1 MKDRDESMGYPSL
14 LFTGNASGR
23 QVATSV
29 FEDVK
34 LTLFFSKEAIDAM
47 RVLCPAGDI
56 PVRQALVKLL
66 LENGECRERFSRLA
80 EITAHIHH
88 LREALADVKCENERH
103 YIFVC
108 LMAAVADF
116 YQEAASGQDT
126 GGLLLQRFTE
136 WFRSASGEKEWS
148 ELSREALELREKAVN
163 AQKMS
168 FRTAGEN
175 LWLRLEFEESYVE
188 RLQRCAEDLGL
199 PPTRIQRD
207 TMIRL
212 DARMVNALARLHPE
226 DFLAFKAFYARYG
239 QSFDESILSYRYE
252 LNFYLEAAKL
262 LDRVRNAGLPLCWP
276 TISQEKQF
284 RIQGL
289 RDISLLHKETD
300 IIPNDAEFTRE
311 EPFFFLTGANGGG
324 KTTFLRSLGIA
335 VLLFLS
341 GCPICADTAIL
352 WPPENVFTHFPQDER
367 FEADGRFADEQRR
380 VKAILE
386 QHNGN
391 SLILLNETYSTT
403 NEELAVACTLEL
415 AEKLKNSGSFVLYIT
430 HQHGLEAAEVPFL
443 SVIVDE
449 GDDNRRTYRIARR
462 KEAAGSYAADILRRY
477 SLDRE
482 GLSRRFAG
490 KGGEA
495 V

>member
-1 MKDRDESMGYPSL
+1 MAYPSL
-14 LFTGNASGR
+14 LFSGSASG
-23 QVATSV
+23 QTVAKSV

-34 LTLFFSKEAIDAM
+34 LTLFFSQEAIDAM

-56 PVRQALVKLL
+56 PVRQALVRYL
-66 LENGECRERFSRLA
+66 LEAPDCREHFARLA
-80 EITAHIHH
+80 EITAHIHR

-108 LMAAVADF
+108 LIAAVTDF
-116 YQEAASGQDT
+116 YQQAAAGPQE
-126 GGLLLQRFTE
+126 GGLLLKRFTD
-136 WFRSASGEKEWS
+136 WFRSAAEEPERKAMAA
-148 ELSREALELREKAVN
+148 RALELRRQAEE
-163 AQKMS
+163 AQRMS
-168 FRTAGEN
+168 FRTSGDN
-175 LWLRLEFEESYVE
+175 LWLRLEYGESYVE
-188 RLQRCAEDLGL
+188 RLQRCARDLGL
-199 PPTRIQRD
+199 PPTRMQRD

-226 DFLAFKAFYARYG
+226 AFLAFEAFYGEYG
-239 QSFDESILSYRYE
+239 QVFDESTLSYRYE
-252 LNFYLEAAKL
+252 LNFYLEAVRL
-262 LDRVRNAGLPLCWP
+262 LDRIRSAGLPLCWP
-276 TISQEKQF
+276 HISREKQILI
-284 RIQGL
+284 RGL
-289 RDISLLHKETD
+289 RDVSLLHKETD
-300 IIPNDAEFTRE
+300 IIPNDAEFTQA

-324 KTTFLRSLGIA
+324 KTTFLRSLGISA
-335 VLLFLS
+335 LLFLS
-341 GCPICADTAIL
+341 GCPICADDADF

-380 VKAILE
+380 VGEILAK
-386 QHNGN
+386 HNGS

-403 NEELAVACTLEL
+403 NEELAVSCTLEL

-482 GLSRRFAG
+482 GLRRRFAARPAG
-490 KGGEA
+490 KEA
-495 V
+495 QA

>member
-1 MKDRDESMGYPSL
+1 MGYPSL
-14 LFTGNASGR
+14 LFTGSASGHS
-23 QVATSV
+23 VAASV

-34 LTLFFSKEAIDAM
+34 LNLFFSKEAIDAM
-47 RVLCPAGDI
+47 RFLCPAGDI
-56 PVRQALVKLL
+56 SVRQSLVRYL
-66 LENGECRERFSRLA
+66 LENQTCRDSFARLA

-103 YIFVC
+103 YIYVC
-108 LMAAVADF
+108 LMASVADF
-116 YQEAASGQDT
+116 YHKAASGAAA

-136 WFRSASGEKEWS
+136 WFRTASKEPEWHDMAQ
-148 ELSREALELREKAVN
+148 EALALREKAIH

-168 FRTAGEN
+168 FRTAGDN
-175 LWLRLEFEESYVE
+175 LWLRLEYGESYVE

-199 PPTRIQRD
+199 PPTRPSSD
-207 TMIRL
+207 TVIRL

-226 DFLAFKAFYARYG
+226 DFLAFKAFYGKYN
-239 QSFDESILSYRYE
+239 QTFDESILSYRYE
-252 LNFYLEAAKL
+252 LNFYLEAIKL
-262 LDRVRNAGLPLCWP
+262 LDRIHSAGLPLCWP
-276 TISQEKQF
+276 ILSQEKKLS
-284 RIQGL
+284 ISGL
-289 RDISLLHKETD
+289 RDVSLLHKETD
-300 IIPNDAEFTRE
+300 IVPNDAEFTTE

-324 KTTFLRSLGIA
+324 KTTFLRSLAIA

-341 GCPICADTAIL
+341 GCPICADDAVL

-380 VKAILE
+380 VKEILE
-386 QHNGN
+386 HHNGN

-415 AEKLKNSGSFVLYIT
+415 AEQLKNSGSFVLYIT
-430 HQHGLEAAEVPFL
+430 HQHGLEAAGVPFL

-449 GDDNRRTYRIARR
+449 GNDNRRTFRIARR
-462 KEAAGSYAADILRRY
+462 KEATGSYAADILRRY
-477 SLDRE
+477 RLDLE
-482 GLSRRFAG
+482 GLAQRFTHEEGAT
-490 KGGEA
+490 

>member
-1 MKDRDESMGYPSL
+1 MGFPSL
-14 LFTGNASGR
+14 LFTGKASGKM
-23 QVATSV
+23 AAASV

-47 RVLCPAGDI
+47 RVLCPPEDI
-56 PVRQALVKLL
+56 PVRQDLVRML
-66 LENGECRERFSRLA
+66 LENGEWRERFARLA
-80 EITAHIHH
+80 EITGHIHH

-103 YIFVC
+103 YIYVC

-116 YQEAASGQDT
+116 YTEAAAGADGGGQ
-126 GGLLLQRFTE
+126 LLQRFTE
-136 WFRSASGEKEWS
+136 WFRTASREAAWS
-148 ELSREALELREKAVN
+148 ELSREALELREKAVQ
-163 AQKMS
+163 AQKMA
-168 FRTAGEN
+168 FRTAGDN
-175 LWLRLEFEESYVE
+175 LWMRLEYGESYVE
-188 RLQRCAEDLGL
+188 VLQRCAEDLGL
-199 PPTRIQRD
+199 PPTRVQRD

-226 DFLAFKAFYARYG
+226 AFLAFKAFYGKYEK
-239 QSFDESILSYRYE
+239 SFDESILSYRYE

-262 LDRVRNAGLPLCWP
+262 LDRIRGAGLPLCWP
-276 TISQEKQF
+276 ELSRVKQIHI
-284 RIQGL
+284 RGL
-289 RDISLLHKETD
+289 RDVSLLHKETD
-300 IIPNDAEFTRE
+300 IIPNDADFTEE

-324 KTTFLRSLGIA
+324 KTTFLRSLAIA

-341 GCPICADTAIL
+341 GCPICADSAVL

-380 VKAILE
+380 VKEILE
-386 QHNGN
+386 QHNGK

-415 AEKLKNSGSFVLYIT
+415 AEKLKSSGSFVLYIT

-482 GLSRRFAG
+482 GLAKRFAR
-490 KGGEA
+490 KEGEG